1 MSPVVGRASLRKA
14 KLIEKLESVSD
25 AEIVAFAGPNA
36 HRFLPAWHDMKDQ
49 AEGKRRFAL
58 RWCWPAFFFGFAW
71 FLYRRMYALAA
82 AFLFLPILLAL
93 FTPIGST
100 GGSSVAVILAMLAK
114 AIYVGHAQSKIRKI
128 KGRAVSAEEAS
139 AKIVRAGGVS
149 IAGGIIGGSI
159 WVGLVLLTFAPL
171 FATMTGSS

>member
-1 MSPVVGRASLRKA
+1 MGLLADRASQRKA

-36 HRFLPAWHDMKDQ
+36 DRFLPAWHDMKDQ
-49 AEGKRRFAL
+49 ATGKKSFSL
-58 RWCWPAFFFGFAW
+58 RWCWPAFFFGSAW

-82 AFLFLPILLAL
+82 AFLFIPILLAL

-100 GGSSVAVILAMLAK
+100 GGSSLAVVLAMFAK
-114 AIYVGHAQSKIRKI
+114 AAYVGHAQSKIRKI
-128 KGRAVSAEEAS
+128 KARAVSAEDAA
-139 AKIVRAGGVS
+139 AKIVRSGGVS
-149 IAGGIIGGSI
+149 IAGGVIGGSI

-171 FATMTGSS
+171 FAGMTGRS